1 MKLINTFFLIIIVG
15 IVGFFSLFWIGSY
28 EQKLELYRQLSF
40 SIVFRFL
47 GLSAIGFMGIG
58 FLLLFNYFIEKLIL
72 KEVYLP
78 GLKKLAINGG
88 IAVSIVALIGT
99 MLFFL

>member
-1 MKLINTFFLIIIVG
+1 
-15 IVGFFSLFWIGSY
+15 
-28 EQKLELYRQLSF
+28 
-40 SIVFRFL
+40 
-47 GLSAIGFMGIG
+47 MGIG